1 MLKAALFYICK
12 EKIELNNRKK
22 KDDDD
27 EQLHAQSVHRV
38 LRDARAGDDFD
49 RLSSDRSREIR
60 PVFRST
66 VAEVP
71 HQTKR

>member
-1 MLKAALFYICK
+1 MLKAALFYICE
-12 EKIELNNRKK
+12 EKIELNWKK
-22 KDDDD
+22 KDDD

>member
-1 MLKAALFYICK
+1 M
-12 EKIELNNRKK
+12 EKK
-22 KDDDD
+22 DDD